1 MHKKI
6 LPSYA
11 IFFIKNIVPLLLA
24 FLLSAGILFFLD
36 ANPFEYYAYIFKR
49 SLTNSLGF
57 EAVLLKMTPLLCI
70 SAGLMIAFKAGIW
83 NLGGD
88 GQFLLGAV
96 VSIGLATSLATFM
109 HPLFFIPLCLLIS
122 LIIGAMWVS
131 VSAFLHSKYGINE
144 VVSTVMMSFIGI
156 SLGNVLIKGPLRD
169 MAFPHPQTFT
179 LAVENRL
186 SRLFDSSVHVGF
198 FLAIFTILFVH
209 YILNH
214 TALGMKWRIIESNK
228 KVAYHAG
235 YPVKSLLFLAFC
247 LSGACISLAG
257 AIEVLGVHGAV
268 QANWNPAYS
277 ILAIP
282 IVFLGRC
289 HGVAILLYTFLFSLL
304 LVGGSSASRVL
315 QVPTYIIHVVLALVM
330 LLSAIVNKVFEKQ
343 E

>member
-1 MHKKI
+1 MHKKV
-6 LPSYA
+6 LPPYI
-11 IFFIKNIVPLLLA
+11 IFFIKNTAPLLLA
-24 FLLSAGILFFLD
+24 FLLSAGILLCLD
-36 ANPFEYYAYIFKR
+36 TNPFEYYGYILKR
-49 SLTNSLGF
+49 CLTSSLGF

-70 SAGLMIAFKAGIW
+70 SAGLMIAFKTGIW

-96 VSIGLATSLATFM
+96 LTIGLATQLATCM
-109 HPLFFIPLCLLIS
+109 HPLFFIPFCLLIS
-122 LIIGAMWVS
+122 LIIGAAWVS
-131 VSAFLHSKYGINE
+131 VSAFLHLKYGINE
-144 VVSTVMMSFIGI
+144 VVSTLMMSFIGI
-156 SLGNVLIKGPLRD
+156 SLGNVFIKGPLRD
-169 MAFPHPQTFT
+169 TAFPHPQTLT
-179 LAVENRL
+179 LSVENRL
-186 SRLFDSSVHVGF
+186 LRLFDSSIHVGF

-214 TALGMKWRIIESNK
+214 TTLGIKWRVIGSSK

-235 YPVKSLLFLAFC
+235 YPVKTLLFLAFC

-257 AIEVLGVHGAV
+257 AIEVLGVYGAV

-277 ILAIP
+277 IFAIP

-289 HGVAILLYTFLFSLL
+289 HGVVILLYTFLFSIL

-330 LLSAIVNKVFEKQ
+330 LLSVIVNKIFEKQ
-343 E
+343 